1 MNSAIY
7 SMGMA
12 RNWPMVER
20 ATEFEAIRATLTGT
34 ERVGAVLTGDAGVGK
49 TTLARQAAAA
59 AGSTIRW
66 VAGTESARSIPLG
79 VFAHMVGVYT
89 AHDPV
94 TFMSAAREALLAD
107 GPTIIGVDDAHL
119 LDQLSA
125 TLLLQLAIDKAAH
138 IVVTVR
144 SGVHVPDAVTS
155 LWKDG
160 HLVRIDLNPFTQQQS
175 VDLVESMLG
184 GQLEGFTAN
193 LMWESSGGNALFL
206 RHLVEGALDAG
217 ALRQVNGVWQLRGRA
232 AVTSELA
239 ALLED
244 RVEQLPEPVLRVLEL
259 LTFCEPIDLEVM
271 ARLAGDEA
279 VEEAENRGVIKVVE
293 DSANFVV
300 RYNHP
305 LFGEVIRRRLGIA
318 TARRLR
324 GRLYSALEQHPIN
337 SAADRI
343 RLAELALD
351 SDKSADLELFEAA
364 AADAIGLAN
373 LPLGERFARAAVERR
388 GGVEAADLLARALLW
403 QGHRIEAER
412 TLASFD
418 PDQLNEVQLARWGST
433 RVSNLLWAMG
443 DADRADEVLELVR
456 SKVRHPKIALILT
469 GLASACAVNENR
481 LDDAFDAAEQVM
493 NACDSGTA
501 DTAPPWAVWWAA
513 FGGGLALA
521 LMGRGAA
528 ARQYAE
534 RGHEVEAHIDGL
546 NRFMS
551 THAEVLALTL
561 TGDLEAARRCATA
574 YFGYSAPGQYLAWGM
589 SKILQ
594 GTVDVACGRFP
605 DGIDN
610 LEQALAAL
618 SAEGAAAW
626 MFPARIRLA
635 EAYAALGRTA
645 EAAEA
650 IEGAAARGGRHSA
663 VYEAQ
668 LDIARAWLA
677 GAEGARTDA
686 IRTALEAADAA
697 ARAHQHAIEAVAL
710 HTAAR
715 FGEHSVAGR
724 LADLAARVDGELVQV
739 QARHAVALAA
749 HDGPGLD
756 TASAEF
762 ERIGALLSAADA
774 AAQAA
779 SAHERAGD
787 RRRLLESAAAANRLA
802 AACGGAGT
810 PALRQAAQPLPLTVR
825 EREIANLVAAGLT
838 NRQIADRL
846 TVSVRTVEG
855 HLYRACIK
863 LDVTDRES
871 LAALLR
877 GESAS

>member
-1 MNSAIY
+1 MI
-7 SMGMA
+7 
-12 RNWPMVER
+12 ER
-20 ATEFEAIRATLTGT
+20 GSELDSIRAALTGT
-34 ERVGAVLTGDAGVGK
+34 EFVGAVLTGDAGVGK
-49 TTLARQAAAA
+49 TTLARQATAAI
-59 AGSTIRW
+59 GGNIRW

-94 TFMSAAREALLAD
+94 TFMAAAREALLAD
-107 GPTIIGVDDAHL
+107 GHTIIGVDDAHL

-138 IVVTVR
+138 IVCTVR
-144 SGVHVPDAVTS
+144 SGVPVPDAVTS

-160 HLVRIDLNPFTQQQS
+160 HLLRIDLTPFSQRQS
-175 VDLVESMLG
+175 VQLVESMLG

-206 RHLVEGALDAG
+206 RHLVEGALEAG
-217 ALRQVNGVWQLRGRA
+217 TLRQVNGVWQLRGRA

-244 RVEQLPEPVLRVLEL
+244 RVEQLPDPVLRVLEL
-259 LTFCEPIDLEVM
+259 LTFCEPIDLDVLSE
-271 ARLAGDEA
+271 LAGEEA
-279 VEEAENRGVIKVVE
+279 VETAESRSVIRIVE
-293 DSANFVV
+293 NTHQLLV

-318 TARRLR
+318 SARRLR
-324 GRLYSALEQHPIN
+324 GRLYSSLRERPID
-337 SAADRI
+337 SASDRI

-351 SDKSADLELFEAA
+351 SDKSADLELFVAA
-364 AADAIGLAN
+364 AEDAIGLAN
-373 LPLGERFARAAVERR
+373 IPLGERFARAAVERR

-418 PDQLNEVQLARWGST
+418 PEQLNDVQLTRWGST

-443 DADRADEVLELVR
+443 DADRADEVLALVR
-456 SKVRHPKIALILT
+456 ERVTHPKLAATLR
-469 GLASACAVNENR
+469 GLSSACAVNDNR
-481 LDDAFDAAEQVM
+481 LEDAFVDADGVMTAE
-493 NACDSGTA
+493 D
-501 DTAPPWAVWWAA
+501 APPWAVWWAS

-521 LMGRGAA
+521 LMGRGDA
-528 ARQYAE
+528 ARAYAA

-551 THAEVLALTL
+551 THAEVLALTF
-561 TGDLEAARRCATA
+561 TGDLDAARRCATT
-574 YFGYSAPGQYLAWGM
+574 YFGYSAPGQYLAWGF

-594 GTVDVACGRFP
+594 GTVDVAQGRFP
-605 DGIDN
+605 DGIEN

-618 SAEGAAAW
+618 HAEGAAAW

-635 EAYAALGRTA
+635 EAYSALGRAA
-645 EAAEA
+645 EAAESIAEA
-650 IEGAAARGGRHSA
+650 IARGGRHSA
-663 VYEAQ
+663 VYEPQ
-668 LDIARAWLA
+668 LEIARAWQA
-677 GAEGARTDA
+677 AAEGTVTPAVRLA
-686 IRTALEAADAA
+686 IGAADAA
-697 ARAHQHAIEAVAL
+697 ARSHQHAIEARAL

-715 FGEHSVAGR
+715 FGDHSVAGR
-724 LADLAARVDGELVQV
+724 LADLAARIDGKLVQV
-739 QARHAVALAA
+739 QARHAVAVAS

-756 TASAEF
+756 NAAAEF
-762 ERIGALLSAADA
+762 EALGALLSAADA

-779 SAHERAGD
+779 SAHERSGD
-787 RRRLLESAAAANRLA
+787 RRRLLESAATANRLA
-802 AACGGAGT
+802 AACGGAST
-810 PALRQAAQPLPLTVR
+810 PALRQSAQPLPLTAR

-863 LDVTDRES
+863 LDVTDREA
-871 LAALLR
+871 LAELMR
-877 GESAS
+877 GEPPSGKQRG

>member
-1 MNSAIY
+1 
-7 SMGMA
+7 MA
-12 RNWPMVER
+12 RNWPMIER
-20 ATEFEAIRATLTGT
+20 VTEFEAIRAALTGT
-34 ERVGAVLTGDAGVGK
+34 EHVGAVLTGDAGVGK
-49 TTLARQAAAA
+49 TTLARQATAAV
-59 AGSTIRW
+59 GGNIRW

-107 GPTIIGVDDAHL
+107 GHTIIGVDDAHL

-138 IVVTVR
+138 IVATVR
-144 SGVHVPDAVTS
+144 SGVQVPDAVTS

-160 HLVRIDLNPFTQQQS
+160 HLLRIDLNPFTQRQS

-206 RHLVEGALDAG
+206 RHLVEGALEAG
-217 ALRQVNGVWQLRGRA
+217 SLRQVNGVWQLRGRA

-244 RVEQLPEPVLRVLEL
+244 RVEQLPQDVLHVLEL
-259 LTFCEPIDLEVM
+259 LTFCEPIDLDVLCE
-271 ARLAGDEA
+271 LAGEEA
-279 VEEAENRGVIKVVE
+279 VESAETRGVIRVVE
-293 DSANFVV
+293 NSHQLIV

-318 TARRLR
+318 SARRLR
-324 GRLYSALEQHPIN
+324 GRLYSSLKERPIN

-388 GGVEAADLLARALLW
+388 GGLEAADLLARALLW

-412 TLASFD
+412 TLATFD
-418 PDQLNEVQLARWGST
+418 PDQLTEVQLARWGST
-433 RVSNLLWAMG
+433 RVANLLWAMG
-443 DADRADEVLELVR
+443 DADHADEVLTLVR
-456 SKVRHPKIALILT
+456 SKVEHPKIVAILD
-469 GLASACAVNENR
+469 GLASATAVNENR
-481 LDDAFDAAEQVM
+481 IDAAITEAEKAMAVK
-493 NACDSGTA
+493 G
-501 DTAPPWAVWWAA
+501 APPWAIWWAS
-513 FGGGLALA
+513 FGGGLALT
-521 LMGRGAA
+521 LMGRGNAA
-528 ARQYAE
+528 LQYAA
-534 RGHEVEAHIDGL
+534 RGHEVESEIDGL

-551 THAEVLALTL
+551 THAEVLALAL
-561 TGDLEAARRCATA
+561 TGDLEEARRCAAA

-594 GTVDVACGRFP
+594 GTVDVAQGHFP
-605 DGIDN
+605 DAIEN

-618 SAEGAAAW
+618 AAEGAAAW

-635 EAYAALGRTA
+635 EAYSALGRPT

-650 IEGAAARGGRHSA
+650 IGEATARGGRHSA
-663 VYEAQ
+663 VYEPQ
-668 LDIARAWLA
+668 LEIARAWHA
-677 GAEGARTDA
+677 AAEGTVTPA
-686 IRTALEAADAA
+686 IRLAMSAADAA
-697 ARAHQHAIEAVAL
+697 ARSNQHAIEAMAL
-710 HTAAR
+710 HAAAR
-715 FGEHSVAGR
+715 FGDHSAAGR
-724 LADLAARVDGELVQV
+724 LADLAARVDGRLVQV

-756 TASAEF
+756 AAATEF

-787 RRRLLESAAAANRLA
+787 RRRLLESAASANRLA
-802 AACGGAGT
+802 AACGGAST
-810 PALRQAAQPLPLTVR
+810 PALRQAAQPLPLTAR
-825 EREIANLVAAGLT
+825 EREIANLVAAGLS

-863 LDVTDRES
+863 MDVTDRES
-871 LAALLR
+871 LGALMR
-877 GESAS
+877 GESSSS

>member
-1 MNSAIY
+1 
-7 SMGMA
+7 
-12 RNWPMVER
+12 MVER
-20 ATEFEAIRATLTGT
+20 ESELEAITSALTGNDV
-34 ERVGAVLTGDAGVGK
+34 VGTVLTGDAGVGK
-49 TTLARQAAAA
+49 TTLARQATAAV
-59 AGSTIRW
+59 GGNIRW

-94 TFMSAAREALLAD
+94 TFMAAAREALLAD
-107 GPTIIGVDDAHL
+107 GHTIIGVDDAHL

-138 IVVTVR
+138 IVATVR
-144 SGVHVPDAVTS
+144 SGVQVPDAVTS

-160 HLVRIDLNPFTQQQS
+160 HLLRMDLRPFTQRQS
-175 VDLVESMLG
+175 IELAESMLG

-206 RHLVEGALDAG
+206 RHLIEGALEAG
-217 ALRQVNGVWQLRGRA
+217 TLRQVNGVWQLRGRA

-244 RVEQLPEPVLRVLEL
+244 RVEQLPEAVLRVLEL
-259 LTFCEPIDLEVM
+259 LTFCEPIDLDVLSE
-271 ARLAGDEA
+271 LAGDEA
-279 VEEAENRGVIKVVE
+279 VESAESRGLIRIVE
-293 DSANFVV
+293 HSRQLLV

-318 TARRLR
+318 SARRLR
-324 GRLYSALEQHPIN
+324 GRLYSSLKDRPVH
-337 SAADRI
+337 SAAERI

-412 TLASFD
+412 TLAGFD

-433 RVSNLLWAMG
+433 RVSNLLWSMG
-443 DADRADEVLELVR
+443 DADRADAVLEQVR
-456 SKVRHPKIALILT
+456 SRAKHPKVVATLD
-469 GLASACAVNENR
+469 GLASATAVNENK
-481 LDDAFDAAEQVM
+481 LDEAFALAEPVMAAT
-493 NACDSGTA
+493 D
-501 DTAPPWAVWWAA
+501 APPWAVWWAA

-521 LMGRGAA
+521 LMGRGEAASRYA
-528 ARQYAE
+528 AR
-534 RGHEVEAHIDGL
+534 GHAVESHIDGL

-551 THAEVLALTL
+551 THAEVLALTF
-561 TGDLEAARRCATA
+561 TGELDAARRCASSS
-574 YFGYSAPGQYLAWGM
+574 YGYSSPGQYLAWGM
-589 SKILQ
+589 TKILQ
-594 GTVDVACGRFP
+594 GTVDVAQGHFP
-605 DGIDN
+605 QGIDN

-618 SAEGAAAW
+618 TTEGAAAW
-626 MFPARIRLA
+626 MFPARLRLA
-635 EAYAALGRTA
+635 EAYSALGRA
-645 EAAEA
+645 SDAAES
-650 IEGAAARGGRHSA
+650 IAAAAERGGRHSA
-663 VYEAQ
+663 VYEP
-668 LDIARAWLA
+668 LLELARAQQA
-677 GAEGARTDA
+677 AAEGTVTPA
-686 IRTALEAADAA
+686 IRLALSAADLA
-697 ARAHQHAIEAVAL
+697 ARSHQHAIEAIAL

-715 FGEHSVAGR
+715 FGDHTVAGR
-724 LADLAARVDGELVQV
+724 LADLAARIDGRLVQA
-739 QARHAVALAA
+739 QARHAVAVAA

-756 TASAEF
+756 TAAAEF
-762 ERIGALLSAADA
+762 EDIGALLSAADA

-779 SAHERAGD
+779 DAHERAGD

-802 AACGGAGT
+802 AACGGAST
-810 PALRQAAQPLPLTVR
+810 PALRQSAQPLPLTSR
-825 EREIANLVAAGLT
+825 EREIANLVAAGLS

-863 LDVTDRES
+863 LDVTDREA
-871 LAALLR
+871 LADLMRSGSSSGKLDN
-877 GESAS
+877 

>member
-1 MNSAIY
+1 
-7 SMGMA
+7 MA
-12 RNWPMVER
+12 RNWPMIER
-20 ATEFEAIRATLTGT
+20 ETEFEAIRAALTG
-34 ERVGAVLTGDAGVGK
+34 RAHVGAVLTGDAGVGK
-49 TTLARQAAAA
+49 TTLARQATAAV
-59 AGSTIRW
+59 GGNIRW

-107 GPTIIGVDDAHL
+107 GHTIIGVDDAHL

-138 IVVTVR
+138 IVATVR
-144 SGVHVPDAVTS
+144 SGVQVPDAVTS

-160 HLVRIDLNPFTQQQS
+160 HLLRIDLNPFSQRQS

-206 RHLVEGALDAG
+206 RHLVEGALEAG
-217 ALRQVNGVWQLRGRA
+217 SLRQVNGVWQLRGRA

-244 RVEQLPEPVLRVLEL
+244 RVEQLPDDVLHVLEL
-259 LTFCEPIDLEVM
+259 LTFCEPIDLDVLSE
-271 ARLAGDEA
+271 LAGEEA
-279 VEEAENRGVIKVVE
+279 VEAAETRGVIRVVQN
-293 DSANFVV
+293 SHQLIV

-318 TARRLR
+318 SARRLR
-324 GRLYSALEQHPIN
+324 GRLYSSLKERPIN

-388 GGVEAADLLARALLW
+388 GGVESADLLARALLW

-412 TLASFD
+412 MLASFD
-418 PDQLNEVQLARWGST
+418 PDELSEVQLVRWGST
-433 RVSNLLWAMG
+433 RVANLLWAMG
-443 DADRADEVLELVR
+443 DADLADEVLTLVR
-456 SKVRHPKIALILT
+456 GKAKHPKNVALLD

-481 LDDAFDAAEQVM
+481 I
-493 NACDSGTA
+493 
-501 DTAPPWAVWWAA
+501 DTAIAEAERAINVKGAPAWAVWWAS
-513 FGGGLALA
+513 FGGSLALA
-521 LMGRGAA
+521 LMGKGDAA
-528 ARQYAE
+528 QQYAV
-534 RGHEVEAHIDGL
+534 RGHEVETEIDGL

-551 THAEVLALTL
+551 THAEVLGLVL
-561 TGDLEAARRCATA
+561 TGQLDAARRCAA
-574 YFGYSAPGQYLAWGM
+574 DYFGYSAPGQYLAWGM

-594 GTVDVACGRFP
+594 GTVDVAQGHFP
-605 DGIDN
+605 DGIEN

-618 SAEGAAAW
+618 AAEGAAAW

-635 EAYAALGRTA
+635 EAYSALGRA
-645 EAAEA
+645 SEAAEA
-650 IEGAAARGGRHSA
+650 IAEATARGGRHSA
-663 VYEAQ
+663 VYEPQ
-668 LDIARAWLA
+668 LEVARAWHA
-677 GAEGARTDA
+677 AAEGTVTPA
-686 IRTALEAADAA
+686 IRLAMGAADAA
-697 ARAHQHAIEAVAL
+697 ARSNQHGIEAMAL
-710 HTAAR
+710 HAAAR
-715 FGEHSVAGR
+715 FGEHSAAGR
-724 LADLAARVDGELVQV
+724 LADLAAMVDGKLVQV

-756 TASAEF
+756 AAAAEF
-762 ERIGALLSAADA
+762 EQLGALLSAADA
-774 AAQAA
+774 SAQAA

-802 AACGGAGT
+802 AACGGAST
-810 PALRQAAQPLPLTVR
+810 PALRQAAQPLPLTAR
-825 EREIANLVAAGLT
+825 EREIANLVAAGLS

-863 LDVTDRES
+863 MDVTDRES
-871 LAALLR
+871 LGALMR
-877 GESAS
+877 GESTA

>member
-1 MNSAIY
+1 
-7 SMGMA
+7 MA
-12 RNWPMVER
+12 RNWPMIER
-20 ATEFEAIRATLTGT
+20 ANEFEAIRATLTGSDH
-34 ERVGAVLTGDAGVGK
+34 VGAVLIGEPGVGK
-49 TTLARQAAAA
+49 TTLARRAAE
-59 AGSTIRW
+59 AGGGNIRW

-94 TFMSAAREALLAD
+94 TFMAAAREALLAD
-107 GPTIIGVDDAHL
+107 GLTTIGVDDAHL

-125 TLLLQLAIDKAAH
+125 TLLLQLAIDKAAR
-138 IVVTVR
+138 IVATVR
-144 SGVHVPDAVTS
+144 DGVPVPDAVTT

-160 HLVRIDLNPFTQQQS
+160 HLLRIHLPPFTQQQS

-206 RHLVEGALDAG
+206 RHLVEGALEAG
-217 ALRQVNGVWQLRGRA
+217 SLRQVNGVWQLRGRA

-244 RVEQLPEPVLRVLEL
+244 RVEQLPESVLRVLEL
-259 LTFCEPIDLEVM
+259 LTFCEPADLEVM
-271 ARLAGDEA
+271 AELAGEEA
-279 VEEAENRGVIKVVE
+279 VEAAENGGVIRVVE
-293 DSANFVV
+293 DGRDLVV

-318 TARRLR
+318 TSRRLR
-324 GRLYSALEQHPIN
+324 GKLYSALKQRRIN

-351 SDKSADLELFEAA
+351 SDKSADLELFESAA
-364 AADAIGLAN
+364 EDAIGLAN

-388 GGVEAADLLARALLW
+388 GGVESADLLARALLW

-418 PDQLNEVQLARWGST
+418 ADDLDEVQLARWGST

-443 DADRADEVLELVR
+443 DADKADEVLTLVR
-456 SKVRHPKIALILT
+456 SRITHPKIALITT
-469 GLASACAVNENR
+469 GLAAACAVSENR
-481 LDDAFDAAEQVM
+481 LGDALRESEQVLR
-493 NACDSGTA
+493 AA
-501 DTAPPWAVWWAA
+501 DAPPWAVWWAA
-513 FGGGLALA
+513 FGGGLAAA
-521 LMGRGAA
+521 LLGRAA
-528 ARQYAE
+528 EARDYAE
-534 RGHEVEAHIDGL
+534 RGRAVEPHIDGL

-551 THAEVLALTL
+551 THAEVLALVL
-561 TGDLEAARRCATA
+561 TGDLTAAGHRATE

-594 GTVDVACGRFP
+594 GTVDVAHGRFAA
-605 DGIDN
+605 GIDN

-618 SAEGAAAW
+618 TAEGAAAW

-635 EAYAALGRTA
+635 EAYAALGRPA
-645 EAAEA
+645 EAAESIA
-650 IEGAAARGGRHSA
+650 EADARGGRHSA
-663 VYEAQ
+663 VYEPQ
-668 LDIARAWLA
+668 LEIARACLA
-677 GAEGARTDA
+677 AAEGMVS
-686 IRTALEAADAA
+686 TAVERALRAADAA
-697 ARAHQHAIEAVAL
+697 ARADQHAVEALAL

-715 FGEHSVAGR
+715 FGAGSVAPR
-724 LADLAARVDGELVQV
+724 LADLANRVDGPLVRA
-739 QARHAVALAA
+739 QARHAVALSRRDGAELDAA
-749 HDGPGLD
+749 AAD
-756 TASAEF
+756 F
-762 ERIGALLSAADA
+762 ESLGARLSAADA

-779 SAHERAGD
+779 TAHDRAGD
-787 RRRLLESAAAANRLA
+787 RRRLLESAAHANRLA
-802 AACGGAGT
+802 AACDGAST
-810 PALRQAAQPLPLTVR
+810 PALRDAAQPLPLTAR
-825 EREIANLVAAGLT
+825 EREIANLVAAGLS

-855 HLYRACIK
+855 HLYRACTK

-877 GESAS
+877 GESAL

>member
-1 MNSAIY
+1 MI
-7 SMGMA
+7 
-12 RNWPMVER
+12 ER
-20 ATEFEAIRATLTGT
+20 ASEFEAIRAALTGP
-34 ERVGAVLTGDAGVGK
+34 EYVGAVLTGDAGVGK
-49 TTLARQAAAA
+49 TTLARQATAAV
-59 AGSTIRW
+59 GGNVRW

-107 GPTIIGVDDAHL
+107 GHTIIGVDDAHL

-138 IVVTVR
+138 IVATVR
-144 SGVHVPDAVTS
+144 GGVQVPDAVTS

-160 HLVRIDLNPFTQQQS
+160 HLLRIDLNPFTQRQS
-175 VDLVESMLG
+175 IDLVESMLG

-206 RHLVEGALDAG
+206 RHLVEGALEAG
-217 ALRQVNGVWQLRGRA
+217 SLRQVNGVWQLRGRA

-259 LTFCEPIDLEVM
+259 LTFCEPIDLDVLSE
-271 ARLAGDEA
+271 LAGAEA
-279 VEEAENRGVIKVVE
+279 VESAETRGVIRVVE
-293 DSANFVV
+293 NSHQLIV

-318 TARRLR
+318 SARRLR
-324 GRLYSALEQHPIN
+324 GRLYSSLRERPIN
-337 SAADRI
+337 SAPDRI

-388 GGVEAADLLARALLW
+388 GGVDSADLLARALLW

-418 PDQLNEVQLARWGST
+418 PDELTEAQLVRWGTT

-443 DADRADEVLELVR
+443 DADRADEVLALIR
-456 SKVRHPKIALILT
+456 TKVSHPKTVATLA
-469 GLASACAVNENR
+469 GLASAVAVNENR
-481 LDDAFDAAEQVM
+481 IEDAFAESESVM
-493 NACDSGTA
+493 VMSD
-501 DTAPPWAVWWAA
+501 APPWAVWWAA

-521 LMGRGAA
+521 LMGKGEV
-528 ARQYAE
+528 ARQYAA
-534 RGHEVEAHIDGL
+534 RGHEVESEIDGL
-546 NRFMS
+546 NRYMS

-561 TGDLEAARRCATA
+561 TGDLEAARHCAGA
-574 YFGYSAPGQYLAWGM
+574 YFGYSSPGQYLAWGM

-594 GTVDVACGRFP
+594 GTVDVAQGRFP
-605 DGIDN
+605 DGVEH

-618 SAEGAAAW
+618 TAEGVAAW

-635 EAYAALGRTA
+635 EAYSALGRA
-645 EAAEA
+645 GEAAEVIVEA
-650 IEGAAARGGRHSA
+650 TARGGRHSA
-663 VYEAQ
+663 VYEPQ

-677 GAEGARTDA
+677 AAEGTVTPA
-686 IRTALEAADAA
+686 IRLAMAAADAA
-697 ARAHQHAIEAVAL
+697 ARSHQHAIEAMAL

-715 FGEHSVAGR
+715 FGDHSVAGR
-724 LADLAARVDGELVQV
+724 LADLAARVDGKLVQA
-739 QARHAVALAA
+739 QAKHAVALAA

-756 TASAEF
+756 AAAAEF
-762 ERIGALLSAADA
+762 ERMGALLSAADA

-802 AACGGAGT
+802 AACGGAST
-810 PALRQAAQPLPLTVR
+810 PALRQAAQPLPLTSR
-825 EREIANLVAAGLT
+825 EREIANLVAAGLS

-863 LDVTDRES
+863 MDVTDRES
-871 LAALLR
+871 LGSLMR
-877 GESAS
+877 GESTAE

>member
-1 MNSAIY
+1 
-7 SMGMA
+7 MA

-20 ATEFEAIRATLTGT
+20 GGELESIRAALTGD
-34 ERVGAVLTGDAGVGK
+34 EFVGAVLTGDAGVGK

-59 AGSTIRW
+59 VGGNIRW

-94 TFMSAAREALLAD
+94 TFMAAAREALLAD
-107 GPTIIGVDDAHL
+107 GHTIIGVDDAHL

-138 IVVTVR
+138 IVATVR
-144 SGVHVPDAVTS
+144 SGVPVPDAVTS

-160 HLVRIDLNPFTQQQS
+160 HLLRVDLRPFTQRQS
-175 VDLVESMLG
+175 VALVESMLG

-206 RHLVEGALDAG
+206 RHLVEGALEAG
-217 ALRQVNGVWQLRGRA
+217 TLRQVNGVWQLRGRA

-244 RVEQLPEPVLRVLEL
+244 RVEQLPDDVLKVLEL
-259 LTFCEPIDLEVM
+259 LTFCEPIDLDVLAE
-271 ARLAGDEA
+271 LAGEEA
-279 VEEAENRGVIKVVE
+279 VEAAESRGVIRIVE
-293 DSANFVV
+293 NTHQLLV

-318 TARRLR
+318 SARRLR
-324 GRLYSALEQHPIN
+324 GRLYSSLKERPVN
-337 SAADRI
+337 SASDRI

-373 LPLGERFARAAVERR
+373 IPLGERFARAAVERR

-443 DADRADEVLELVR
+443 DADRADEVLGLVR
-456 SKVRHPKIALILT
+456 GRVRHPKIVATLD
-469 GLASACAVNENR
+469 GLASACAVNENK
-481 LDDAFDAAEQVM
+481 LDEAFALAEPVM
-493 NACDSGTA
+493 TNAD
-501 DTAPPWAVWWAA
+501 APPWAVWWAA

-521 LMGRGAA
+521 LMGRGEA
-528 ARQYAE
+528 AREYAT
-534 RGHEVEAHIDGL
+534 RGHEVEQHIDGL

-551 THAEVLALTL
+551 THAEVLALTF
-561 TGDLEAARRCATA
+561 TGDLDAARRCAGG
-574 YFGYSAPGQYLAWGM
+574 YFGYSSPGQYLAWGM

-594 GTVDVACGRFP
+594 GTVDVAQGHFP
-605 DGIDN
+605 DAVDN

-618 SAEGAAAW
+618 AMEGAAAW
-626 MFPARIRLA
+626 MFPARLRLA
-635 EAYAALGRTA
+635 EAYSALGRA
-645 EAAEA
+645 ADAAESIEAAV
-650 IEGAAARGGRHSA
+650 ARGGRHSA
-663 VYEAQ
+663 VYEPQ
-668 LDIARAWLA
+668 LALARSWQAA
-677 GAEGARTDA
+677 AEGTVSPAVRH
-686 IRTALEAADAA
+686 ALTAADAA
-697 ARAHQHAIEAVAL
+697 ARSHQHAIEAMAL

-715 FGEHSVAGR
+715 FGDQSVAGR
-724 LADLAARVDGELVQV
+724 LADLAARVDGRLVQA
-739 QARHAVALAA
+739 QARHAVAVAA
-749 HDGPGLD
+749 HDGDGLD
-756 TASAEF
+756 AAAAEF
-762 ERIGALLSAADA
+762 ESMGVLLSAADA

-787 RRRLLESAAAANRLA
+787 RRRLLESAATANRLA

-810 PALRQAAQPLPLTVR
+810 PALRQSAQPLPLTAR
-825 EREIANLVAAGLT
+825 EREIANLVAAGLS

-863 LDVTDRES
+863 LDVTDREA
-871 LAALLR
+871 LAELML
-877 GESAS
+877 GSSPGKFES

>member
-1 MNSAIY
+1 
-7 SMGMA
+7 MA

-20 ATEFEAIRATLTGT
+20 ENELESIRAALTGN
-34 ERVGAVLTGDAGVGK
+34 ECVGAVLTGDAGVGK
-49 TTLARQAAAA
+49 TTLARQATAAVG
-59 AGSTIRW
+59 GSIRW

-94 TFMSAAREALLAD
+94 TFMAAAREALLAD
-107 GPTIIGVDDAHL
+107 GHTIIGVDDAHL

-138 IVVTVR
+138 IVATVR
-144 SGVHVPDAVTS
+144 SGVQVPDAVTS

-160 HLVRIDLNPFTQQQS
+160 HLLRIDLSPFTQRQS
-175 VDLVESMLG
+175 VELVESMLG

-206 RHLVEGALDAG
+206 RHLVEGALEAG
-217 ALRQVNGVWQLRGRA
+217 TLRQVNGVWQLRGRA

-259 LTFCEPIDLEVM
+259 LTFCEPIDLDVLSE
-271 ARLAGDEA
+271 LAGEEA
-279 VEEAENRGVIKVVE
+279 VEAAETRGVIRIVE
-293 DSANFVV
+293 NSHQLLV

-318 TARRLR
+318 SARRLR
-324 GRLYSALEQHPIN
+324 GRLYSSLKERRIN
-337 SAADRI
+337 SASDRI

-364 AADAIGLAN
+364 ASDAIGLAN

-388 GGVEAADLLARALLW
+388 GGVEAADLLSRALLW

-412 TLASFD
+412 TLAVFD
-418 PDQLNEVQLARWGST
+418 PDQMNEVQLARWGST
-433 RVSNLLWAMG
+433 RVSNLFWSMG
-443 DADRADEVLELVR
+443 DSDRADEVLESVR
-456 SKVRHPKIALILT
+456 TRVQHPKIVTTLD
-469 GLASACAVNENR
+469 GLASATAVHENR
-481 LDDAFDAAEQVM
+481 LEDAFALAEPVM
-493 NACDSGTA
+493 ETKD
-501 DTAPPWAVWWAA
+501 APPWAVWWAA

-521 LMGRGAA
+521 LMGRGEA

-534 RGHEVEAHIDGL
+534 RGHRVESHIDGL

-551 THAEVLALTL
+551 THAEVLALTF
-561 TGDLEAARRCATA
+561 TGDLEAARHCASGPYA
-574 YFGYSAPGQYLAWGM
+574 YSSPGQYLAWGM
-589 SKILQ
+589 NKILH
-594 GTVDVACGRFP
+594 GTVDVSQGRFP
-605 DGIDN
+605 QGIDN

-618 SAEGAAAW
+618 TAEGAAAW
-626 MFPARIRLA
+626 MIPARLRLA
-635 EAYAALGRTA
+635 EAYSAVGRSA
-645 EAAEA
+645 DAAES
-650 IEGAAARGGRHSA
+650 IAAAVERGGRHSA
-663 VYEAQ
+663 VYEPQ
-668 LDIARAWLA
+668 LEIAKAWQA
-677 GAEGARTDA
+677 ASEGTVSPA
-686 IRTALEAADAA
+686 IRLALGAADAA
-697 ARAHQHAIEAVAL
+697 ARSHQHAIEAMAL
-710 HTAAR
+710 HSAAR
-715 FGEHSVAGR
+715 FGDQNVAGR
-724 LADLAARVDGELVQV
+724 LADLAARVDGRLVQV
-739 QARHAVALAA
+739 QARHAVAVAA

-756 TASAEF
+756 AAAAEF
-762 ERIGALLSAADA
+762 EEIGVLLSAADA

-787 RRRLLESAAAANRLA
+787 RRRLLESAATANRLA
-802 AACGGAGT
+802 AACGGAST
-810 PALRQAAQPLPLTVR
+810 PALRQSAQPLPLTSR
-825 EREIANLVAAGLT
+825 EREIASLVAAGLS

-863 LDVTDRES
+863 LDVTDREA
-871 LAALLR
+871 LAELMR
-877 GESAS
+877 GGSTSGKSEN

>member
-1 MNSAIY
+1 
-7 SMGMA
+7 MA
-12 RNWPMVER
+12 RNWPMIER
-20 ATEFEAIRATLTGT
+20 ETEFETIRAALTGPDY
-34 ERVGAVLTGDAGVGK
+34 VGAVLTGDAGVGK

-59 AGSTIRW
+59 VGGRIRW
-66 VAGTESARSIPLG
+66 VAGTESARGIPLG

-107 GPTIIGVDDAHL
+107 GATIIGVDDAHL

-138 IVVTVR
+138 VVATVR
-144 SGVHVPDAVTS
+144 SGVPVPDAITS

-160 HLVRIDLNPFTQQQS
+160 HLLRVDLKPFTQRQS
-175 VDLVESMLG
+175 VELVESMLG

-206 RHLVEGALDAG
+206 RHLVEGALEAG
-217 ALRQVNGVWQLRGRA
+217 TLRQVNGVWQLRGRA

-259 LTFCEPIDLEVM
+259 LTFCEPMDLDVLAE
-271 ARLAGDEA
+271 LAGEDA
-279 VEEAENRGVIKVVE
+279 VEAAETRGVIRVVE
-293 DSANFVV
+293 HGHELTV

-318 TARRLR
+318 SARRLR
-324 GRLYSALEQHPIN
+324 GRLFSALQQRPIK
-337 SAADRI
+337 SAAERI

-364 AADAIGLAN
+364 AADAIALAD
-373 LPLGERFARAAVERR
+373 LPLGERLARAAVERR

-412 TLASFD
+412 TLAGFD
-418 PDQLNEVQLARWGST
+418 PEQLTEVQLANWGGT

-443 DADRADEVLELVR
+443 DADRADEVLALVR
-456 SKVRHPKIALILT
+456 AKVRHPKIVATLA

-481 LDDAFDAAEQVM
+481 LDDAIAEAETVM
-493 NACDSGTA
+493 GDPG
-501 DTAPPWAVWWAA
+501 APPWAVWWAA

-521 LMGRGAA
+521 LMGRGAEAKRYA
-528 ARQYAE
+528 A
-534 RGHEVEAHIDGL
+534 RGHEVDKAIDGL

-551 THAEVLALTL
+551 THAEVLALIY
-561 TGDLEAARRCATA
+561 TGELAAARQCAA
-574 YFGYSAPGQYLAWGM
+574 PRFSYSEPGQYLAWGM

-594 GTVDVACGRFP
+594 GTVDVAQGRFP
-605 DGIDN
+605 DGIEH

-618 SAEGAAAW
+618 TAEGAAAW
-626 MFPARIRLA
+626 TFPARIRLA
-635 EAYAALGRTA
+635 EAYAALGRAA
-645 EAAEA
+645 EAAESIA
-650 IEGAAARGGRHSA
+650 EASRRGGRHSA
-663 VYEAQ
+663 VYEPQ
-668 LDIARAWLA
+668 LAIARACVA
-677 GAEGARTDA
+677 AAEGTVS
-686 IRTALEAADAA
+686 TAVRLAMAAADAA
-697 ARAHQHAIEAVAL
+697 ARAHQYAIEATAL
-710 HTAAR
+710 HVAAR
-715 FGEHSVAGR
+715 FGDPAVADR
-724 LADLAARVDGELVQV
+724 LTELAGRVDGRLVSL
-739 QARHAVALAA
+739 QAAHARALAA

-756 TASAEF
+756 SAAAGF
-762 ERIGALLSAADA
+762 EQIGALLSAADA

-787 RRRLLESAAAANRLA
+787 RRNVLESAATANRLA
-802 AACGGAGT
+802 AACGGAST
-810 PALRQAAQPLPLTVR
+810 PALREAAQPLPLTVR
-825 EREIANLVAAGLT
+825 EREIANLVAAGMS

-855 HLYRACIK
+855 HLYRACMK
-863 LDVTDRES
+863 MDVTDRES
-871 LAALLR
+871 LGALIR
-877 GESAS
+877 GENAGR

>member
-1 MNSAIY
+1 MI
-7 SMGMA
+7 
-12 RNWPMVER
+12 ER
-20 ATEFEAIRATLTGT
+20 GSELELLRAALTGT
-34 ERVGAVLTGDAGVGK
+34 EFVGAVLTGDAGVGK
-49 TTLARQAAAA
+49 TTLARQAATTI
-59 AGSTIRW
+59 GGNIRW

-94 TFMSAAREALLAD
+94 TFMAAAREALLAD
-107 GPTIIGVDDAHL
+107 GHTIIGVDDAHL

-138 IVVTVR
+138 IVCTVR
-144 SGVHVPDAVTS
+144 SGVTVPDAVTS

-160 HLVRIDLNPFTQQQS
+160 HLLRIDLSPFTERQS
-175 VDLVESMLG
+175 VELVESMLG

-206 RHLVEGALDAG
+206 RHLVEGALEAG
-217 ALRQVNGVWQLRGRA
+217 TLRQVNGVWQLRGRA

-244 RVEQLPEPVLRVLEL
+244 RVEQLPDEVLRVLEL
-259 LTFCEPIDLEVM
+259 LTFCEPIDLDVM
-271 ARLAGDEA
+271 AELTGEEA
-279 VEEAENRGVIKVVE
+279 VENAESRGVIRIVE
-293 DSANFVV
+293 NGHQLLV

-318 TARRLR
+318 SARRLR
-324 GRLYSALEQHPIN
+324 GRLYSSLKERPVK
-337 SAADRI
+337 SASDRI

-351 SDKSADLELFEAA
+351 SDRSADLELFEAA
-364 AADAIGLAN
+364 AEDAIGLAN
-373 LPLGERFARAAVERR
+373 IPLGERFARAAVERR

-418 PDQLNEVQLARWGST
+418 ADQLDEVQLARWGST
-433 RVSNLLWAMG
+433 RVANLLWAMG
-443 DADRADEVLELVR
+443 DADRADEVLALVR
-456 SKVRHPKIALILT
+456 GKVRHPKIQLT
-469 GLASACAVNENR
+469 LQGLASACAVNENR
-481 LDDAFDAAEQVM
+481 LQDAFVDAENVM
-493 NACDSGTA
+493 STPGS
-501 DTAPPWAVWWAA
+501 PSWAIWWSA
-513 FGGGLALA
+513 FGGGLSLA
-521 LMGRGAA
+521 LMGRGEA
-528 ARQYAE
+528 ARAYAA
-534 RGHEVEAHIDGL
+534 RGHEVESDIDGL

-561 TGDLEAARRCATA
+561 TGDLPGARRCATA
-574 YFGYSAPGQYLAWGM
+574 YFGYSAPGQYLAWGL

-594 GTVDVACGRFP
+594 GTVDVAQGRFL
-605 DGIDN
+605 DGVEN

-618 SAEGAAAW
+618 TAEGAAAW

-635 EAYAALGRTA
+635 EAYSALGRAA
-645 EAAEA
+645 EAADSIAEA
-650 IEGAAARGGRHSA
+650 IARGGRHSA
-663 VYEAQ
+663 VYEPQ
-668 LDIARAWLA
+668 LEIARAWQA
-677 GAEGARTDA
+677 AAEGTVTPAVRLA
-686 IRTALEAADAA
+686 IGAADSA
-697 ARAHQHAIEAVAL
+697 ARSNQHAIEAMAL

-715 FGEHSVAGR
+715 FGDHNVAGR
-724 LADLAARVDGELVQV
+724 LADLAARIDGRLVQV
-739 QARHAVALAA
+739 QARHAVAVAS

-756 TASAEF
+756 TAAAEF
-762 ERIGALLSAADA
+762 EEIGALLSAADA

-779 SAHERAGD
+779 SAHERSGD

-810 PALRQAAQPLPLTVR
+810 PALRQSAQPLPLTAR
-825 EREIANLVAAGLT
+825 EREIANLVAAGLS

-863 LDVTDRES
+863 MDVTDREA
-871 LAALLR
+871 LADLMR
-877 GESAS
+877 GEPPSGKQRN

>member
-1 MNSAIY
+1 
-7 SMGMA
+7 MA

-20 ATEFEAIRATLTGT
+20 VTEFEAIRAALTGR
-34 ERVGAVLTGDAGVGK
+34 EHVGAVLTGDAGVGK
-49 TTLARQAAAA
+49 TTLARQATAAV
-59 AGSTIRW
+59 GGNIRW

-107 GPTIIGVDDAHL
+107 GHTIIGVDDAHL

-138 IVVTVR
+138 IVATVR
-144 SGVHVPDAVTS
+144 SGVPVPDAVTS

-160 HLVRIDLNPFTQQQS
+160 HLLRIDLNPFTQRQS

-206 RHLVEGALDAG
+206 RHLVEGALEAG
-217 ALRQVNGVWQLRGRA
+217 SLRQVNGVWQLRGRA

-244 RVEQLPEPVLRVLEL
+244 RVEQLPDDVLHVLEL
-259 LTFCEPIDLEVM
+259 LTFCEPIDLDVLAE
-271 ARLAGDEA
+271 LAGEEA
-279 VEEAENRGVIKVVE
+279 VESAETRGVIRVVE
-293 DSANFVV
+293 NGHQLSV

-318 TARRLR
+318 SARRLR
-324 GRLYSALEQHPIN
+324 GRLYSSLKERPIN

-364 AADAIGLAN
+364 AEDAIGLAN

-388 GGVEAADLLARALLW
+388 GGVESADLLARALLW

-433 RVSNLLWAMG
+433 RVANLLWAMG
-443 DADRADEVLELVR
+443 DADQADQVLKLVR
-456 SKVRHPKIALILT
+456 SKVEHPKIAAILD
-469 GLASACAVNENR
+469 GLASACAVNENQI
-481 LDDAFDAAEQVM
+481 DIAITEAEKVM
-493 NACDSGTA
+493 ALNG
-501 DTAPPWAVWWAA
+501 APAWAIWWAS
-513 FGGGLALA
+513 FGGGLALT
-521 LMGRGAA
+521 LMGKGTAA
-528 ARQYAE
+528 LEYAA
-534 RGHEVEAHIDGL
+534 RGHEVESEIDGL

-551 THAEVLALTL
+551 THAEVLALFL
-561 TGDLEAARRCATA
+561 TGELEAARRCATD

-594 GTVDVACGRFP
+594 GTVDVAQGHFL
-605 DGIDN
+605 DAIEN

-618 SAEGAAAW
+618 AAEGAAAW

-635 EAYAALGRTA
+635 EAYSALGRST

-650 IEGAAARGGRHSA
+650 IAEATARGGRHSA
-663 VYEAQ
+663 VYEPQ
-668 LDIARAWLA
+668 LEIARAWQA
-677 GAEGARTDA
+677 AAEGTVTPA
-686 IRTALEAADAA
+686 IRLAMSAADAA
-697 ARAHQHAIEAVAL
+697 ARSNQHAIEAMAL
-710 HTAAR
+710 HAAAR
-715 FGEHSVAGR
+715 FGDQSAAGR
-724 LADLAARVDGELVQV
+724 LADLAARVDGKLVQA
-739 QARHAVALAA
+739 QAKHAVALAA

-756 TASAEF
+756 AAAVEF

-787 RRRLLESAAAANRLA
+787 RRRLLESAASANRLA
-802 AACGGAGT
+802 AACGGAST
-810 PALRQAAQPLPLTVR
+810 PALRQAAQPLPLTAR
-825 EREIANLVAAGLT
+825 EREIANLVAAGLS

-863 LDVTDRES
+863 MDVTDRES
-871 LAALLR
+871 LGALMR
-877 GESAS
+877 GESSS

>member
-1 MNSAIY
+1 MI
-7 SMGMA
+7 
-12 RNWPMVER
+12 ER
-20 ATEFEAIRATLTGT
+20 GSELDSIRAALTGT
-34 ERVGAVLTGDAGVGK
+34 EFVGAVLTGDAGVGK
-49 TTLARQAAAA
+49 TTLARQATAAI
-59 AGSTIRW
+59 GGNIRW

-94 TFMSAAREALLAD
+94 TFMAAAREALLAD
-107 GPTIIGVDDAHL
+107 GHTIIGVDDAHL

-138 IVVTVR
+138 IVCTVR
-144 SGVHVPDAVTS
+144 SGVPVPDAVTS

-160 HLVRIDLNPFTQQQS
+160 HLLRIDLTPFSQRQS
-175 VDLVESMLG
+175 VQLVESMLG

-206 RHLVEGALDAG
+206 RHLVEGALEAG
-217 ALRQVNGVWQLRGRA
+217 TLRQVNGVWQLRGRA

-244 RVEQLPEPVLRVLEL
+244 RVEQLPDPVLRVLEL
-259 LTFCEPIDLEVM
+259 LTFCEPIDLDVLSE
-271 ARLAGDEA
+271 LAGEEA
-279 VEEAENRGVIKVVE
+279 VETAESRSVIRIVE
-293 DSANFVV
+293 NTHQLLV

-318 TARRLR
+318 SARRLR
-324 GRLYSALEQHPIN
+324 GRLYSSLRERPID
-337 SAADRI
+337 SASDRI

-351 SDKSADLELFEAA
+351 SDKSADLELFVAA
-364 AADAIGLAN
+364 AEDAIGLAN
-373 LPLGERFARAAVERR
+373 IPLGERFARAAVERR

-418 PDQLNEVQLARWGST
+418 PEQLNDVQLTRWGST

-443 DADRADEVLELVR
+443 DADRADEVLALVR
-456 SKVRHPKIALILT
+456 ERVTHPKLAATLR
-469 GLASACAVNENR
+469 GLSSACAVNDNR
-481 LDDAFDAAEQVM
+481 LEDAFVDADGVM
-493 NACDSGTA
+493 TTA
-501 DTAPPWAVWWAA
+501 DAPPWAVWWAS

-521 LMGRGAA
+521 LMGRGDA
-528 ARQYAE
+528 ARAYAA

-551 THAEVLALTL
+551 THAEVLALTF
-561 TGDLEAARRCATA
+561 TGDLDAARRCATT
-574 YFGYSAPGQYLAWGM
+574 YFGYSAPGQYLAWGF

-594 GTVDVACGRFP
+594 GTVDVAQGRFP
-605 DGIDN
+605 DGIEN

-618 SAEGAAAW
+618 HAEGAAAW

-635 EAYAALGRTA
+635 EAYSALGRAA
-645 EAAEA
+645 EAAESIAEA
-650 IEGAAARGGRHSA
+650 IARGGRHSA
-663 VYEAQ
+663 VYEPQ
-668 LDIARAWLA
+668 LEIARAWQA
-677 GAEGARTDA
+677 AAEGTVTPAVRLA
-686 IRTALEAADAA
+686 IGAADAA
-697 ARAHQHAIEAVAL
+697 ARSHQHAIEARAL

-715 FGEHSVAGR
+715 FGDHSVAGR
-724 LADLAARVDGELVQV
+724 LADLAARIDGKLVQV
-739 QARHAVALAA
+739 QARHAVAVAS

-756 TASAEF
+756 NAAAEF
-762 ERIGALLSAADA
+762 EALGALLSAADA

-779 SAHERAGD
+779 SAHERSGD
-787 RRRLLESAAAANRLA
+787 RRRLLESAATANRLA
-802 AACGGAGT
+802 AACGGAST
-810 PALRQAAQPLPLTVR
+810 PALRQSAQPLPLTAR

-863 LDVTDRES
+863 LDVTDREA
-871 LAALLR
+871 LAELMR
-877 GESAS
+877 GEPPSGKQRG

>member
-1 MNSAIY
+1 
-7 SMGMA
+7 MA
-12 RNWPMVER
+12 RNWPMIER
-20 ATEFEAIRATLTGT
+20 VTEFEAIRAALTGT
-34 ERVGAVLTGDAGVGK
+34 EHVGAVLTGDAGVGK
-49 TTLARQAAAA
+49 TTLARQATAAV
-59 AGSTIRW
+59 GGNIRW

-107 GPTIIGVDDAHL
+107 GHTIIGVDDAHL

-138 IVVTVR
+138 IVATVR
-144 SGVHVPDAVTS
+144 SGVQVPDAVTS

-160 HLVRIDLNPFTQQQS
+160 HLLRIDLNPFTQRQS

-206 RHLVEGALDAG
+206 RHLVEGALEAG
-217 ALRQVNGVWQLRGRA
+217 SLRQVNGVWQLRGRA

-244 RVEQLPEPVLRVLEL
+244 RVEQLPEDVLHVLEL
-259 LTFCEPIDLEVM
+259 LTFCEPIDLDVLSE
-271 ARLAGDEA
+271 LAGEEA
-279 VEEAENRGVIKVVE
+279 VESAETRGVIRVVE
-293 DSANFVV
+293 NSHQLTV

-318 TARRLR
+318 SARRLR
-324 GRLYSALEQHPIN
+324 GRLYSSLKERPIN

-412 TLASFD
+412 MLATFD
-418 PDQLNEVQLARWGST
+418 PDQLTEVQLASWGST
-433 RVSNLLWAMG
+433 RVANLLWAMG
-443 DADRADEVLELVR
+443 DADRADEVLRLVR
-456 SKVRHPKIALILT
+456 SKVTHPKIAAMID

-481 LDDAFDAAEQVM
+481 IDASITEAEKAMSVKG
-493 NACDSGTA
+493 AS
-501 DTAPPWAVWWAA
+501 PWAIWWAS
-513 FGGGLALA
+513 FGGGLALT
-521 LMGRGAA
+521 LMGRGEAA
-528 ARQYAE
+528 LQYAA
-534 RGHEVEAHIDGL
+534 RGHEVERDIDGL

-551 THAEVLALTL
+551 THAEVLALIL
-561 TGDLEAARRCATA
+561 TGNLERARLCAAA

-594 GTVDVACGRFP
+594 GTVDVAQGHFP
-605 DGIDN
+605 DGIEN

-618 SAEGAAAW
+618 ATEGAAAW

-635 EAYAALGRTA
+635 EAYSALGRS
-645 EAAEA
+645 AEA
-650 IEGAAARGGRHSA
+650 IEVIGEATARGGRHSA
-663 VYEAQ
+663 VYEPQ
-668 LDIARAWLA
+668 LEIARAWHA
-677 GAEGARTDA
+677 AAEGTVTPA
-686 IRTALEAADAA
+686 IRLAMSAADAA
-697 ARAHQHAIEAVAL
+697 ARSNQHAIEAMAL
-710 HTAAR
+710 HAAAR
-715 FGEHSVAGR
+715 FGDHSAAGR
-724 LADLAARVDGELVQV
+724 LADLAAKVDGRLVQV
-739 QARHAVALAA
+739 QAKHAVALAA

-756 TASAEF
+756 AAAAEF
-762 ERIGALLSAADA
+762 ERIGVLLSAADA

-802 AACGGAGT
+802 AACGGAST
-810 PALRQAAQPLPLTVR
+810 PALRQAAQPLPLTAR
-825 EREIANLVAAGLT
+825 EREIANLVAAGLS

-863 LDVTDRES
+863 MDVTDRES
-871 LAALLR
+871 LGALMR
-877 GESAS
+877 GESSAS

>member
-1 MNSAIY
+1 
-7 SMGMA
+7 
-12 RNWPMVER
+12 MVER
-20 ATEFEAIRATLTGT
+20 VSELESIRDALTG
-34 ERVGAVLTGDAGVGK
+34 EDFVGAVLTGDAGVGK
-49 TTLARQAAAA
+49 TTLARQATAAV
-59 AGSTIRW
+59 GGNVRW

-94 TFMSAAREALLAD
+94 TFMAAAREALLAD
-107 GPTIIGVDDAHL
+107 GHTIIGVDDAHL

-125 TLLLQLAIDKAAH
+125 TLLLQLAIDKAAT
-138 IVVTVR
+138 IVATVR
-144 SGVHVPDAVTS
+144 SGVQVPDAVTS

-160 HLVRIDLNPFTQQQS
+160 HLLRVDLQPFTQRQS
-175 VDLVESMLG
+175 VALVESMLG

-206 RHLVEGALDAG
+206 RHLVEGALEAG
-217 ALRQVNGVWQLRGRA
+217 SLRQVSGVWQLRGRA

-244 RVEQLPEPVLRVLEL
+244 RVEQLPDPVLRVLEL
-259 LTFCEPIDLEVM
+259 LTFCEPIDLDVLCELV
-271 ARLAGDEA
+271 GEEA
-279 VEEAENRGVIKVVE
+279 VEAAETRGVIRVVE
-293 DSANFVV
+293 NGHQLLV

-318 TARRLR
+318 SARRLR
-324 GRLYSALEQHPIN
+324 GRLYSSLRERPIN
-337 SAADRI
+337 SASDRI

-388 GGVEAADLLARALLW
+388 GGVESADLLARALLW

-443 DADRADEVLELVR
+443 DADHADEVLQSVR
-456 SKVRHPKIALILT
+456 SRVKHPKIVATLD
-469 GLASACAVNENR
+469 GLASACAVNENK
-481 LDDAFDAAEQVM
+481 LDEAFALAEPVIS
-493 NACDSGTA
+493 NAE
-501 DTAPPWAVWWAA
+501 APPWAVWWAA

-521 LMGRGAA
+521 LMGRGDA
-528 ARQYAE
+528 AREYAA
-534 RGHEVEAHIDGL
+534 RGHQIESEIDGL

-551 THAEVLALTL
+551 THAEVLALTF
-561 TGDLEAARRCATA
+561 TGDLDAARRCAA
-574 YFGYSAPGQYLAWGM
+574 GYFGYSSPGQYLAWGM

-594 GTVDVACGRFP
+594 GTVDVAQGRFL
-605 DGIDN
+605 DAVDN
-610 LEQALAAL
+610 LEQAIAAL
-618 SAEGAAAW
+618 ATEGAAAW
-626 MFPARIRLA
+626 MFPARLRLA
-635 EAYAALGRTA
+635 EAYSALGRAA
-645 EAAEA
+645 EAAES
-650 IEGAAARGGRHSA
+650 IDAATARGGRHSA
-663 VYEAQ
+663 VYEPQ
-668 LDIARAWLA
+668 VELARAWQA
-677 GAEGARTDA
+677 AAEGTVSPAVRL
-686 IRTALEAADAA
+686 ALSAADAA
-697 ARAHQHAIEAVAL
+697 ARSHQHAIEALAL
-710 HTAAR
+710 HSAAR
-715 FGEHSVAGR
+715 FGDHSVAGR
-724 LADLAARVDGELVQV
+724 LADLAARVDGRLVQA
-739 QARHAVALAA
+739 QARHAVAVAA

-756 TASAEF
+756 TAAAEF
-762 ERIGALLSAADA
+762 EAIGALLSAADA

-787 RRRLLESAAAANRLA
+787 RRRLLESAATANRLA
-802 AACGGAGT
+802 AACGGAST
-810 PALRQAAQPLPLTVR
+810 PALKQSAQPLPLTAR
-825 EREIANLVAAGLT
+825 EREIANLVAAGLS

-863 LDVTDRES
+863 LDVTDREALAELMHGGSS
-871 LAALLR
+871 L
-877 GESAS
+877 GKSGS

>member
-1 MNSAIY
+1 MI
-7 SMGMA
+7 
-12 RNWPMVER
+12 ER
-20 ATEFEAIRATLTGT
+20 ETEFEAIRAALNGT
-34 ERVGAVLTGDAGVGK
+34 EYVGTVLTGDAGVGK
-49 TTLARQAAAA
+49 TTLARQATAAV
-59 AGSTIRW
+59 GGNIRW
-66 VAGTESARSIPLG
+66 VAGTESARTIPLG

-107 GPTIIGVDDAHL
+107 GHTIIGVDDAHL

-125 TLLLQLAIDKAAH
+125 TLLLQLAIDKAAT
-138 IVVTVR
+138 IVATVR
-144 SGVHVPDAVTS
+144 SRVQVPDAVTS

-160 HLVRIDLNPFTQQQS
+160 HLLRVDLNPFTQQQS

-193 LMWESSGGNALFL
+193 LMWESSAGNALFL
-206 RHLVEGALDAG
+206 RHLVEGALEAG
-217 ALRQVNGVWQLRGRA
+217 TLRQVNGVWQLRGRA

-259 LTFCEPIDLEVM
+259 LTFCEPIGLDVLAE
-271 ARLAGDEA
+271 LAGDEA
-279 VEEAENRGVIKVVE
+279 VEAAENRGVIRVVE
-293 DSANFVV
+293 NSQQLTV

-318 TARRLR
+318 SARRLR
-324 GRLYSALEQHPIN
+324 GRLFSSLKERPIN

-373 LPLGERFARAAVERR
+373 LPLGERFARAAVERQ

-443 DADRADEVLELVR
+443 DADRADEVLALIR
-456 SKVRHPKIALILT
+456 ARVRHPKIVATIA

-481 LDDAFDAAEQVM
+481 IDDAFTDAEAVMSAE
-493 NACDSGTA
+493 DSPA
-501 DTAPPWAVWWAA
+501 WAVWWAS

-521 LMGRGAA
+521 LMGKGAA
-528 ARQYAE
+528 ARQYAA
-534 RGHEVEAHIDGL
+534 RGHQVESHIDGL

-561 TGDLEAARRCATA
+561 TGDLAAARRCAAA

-594 GTVDVACGRFP
+594 GTVDVAEGRFP
-605 DGIDN
+605 DGIEH

-618 SAEGAAAW
+618 ATEGAAAW
-626 MFPARIRLA
+626 MIPARIRLA
-635 EAYAALGRTA
+635 EAYSALGRSA
-645 EAAEA
+645 EAAESIA
-650 IEGAAARGGRHSA
+650 EATARGGRHSA
-663 VYEAQ
+663 VYDPQ
-668 LDIARAWLA
+668 LEIAKA
-677 GAEGARTDA
+677 GVAAAEGTVTPA
-686 IRTALEAADAA
+686 IRLAMGAADAA
-697 ARAHQHAIEAVAL
+697 ARSNQHAIEAMAL

-715 FGEHSVAGR
+715 FGGHSAAGR
-724 LADLAARVDGELVQV
+724 LADIAAKIDGHLVQV

-756 TASAEF
+756 AAAAEF
-762 ERIGALLSAADA
+762 EQIGALLSAADA

-787 RRRLLESAAAANRLA
+787 RRRLRESAAAANRLA
-802 AACGGAGT
+802 AACGGAST
-810 PALRQAAQPLPLTVR
+810 PALRQAAQSLPLTVR
-825 EREIANLVAAGLT
+825 EREIANLVAAGLS

-863 LDVTDRES
+863 MDVTDRET
-871 LAALLR
+871 LGALMR
-877 GESAS
+877 GESSAR

>member
-1 MNSAIY
+1 
-7 SMGMA
+7 
-12 RNWPMVER
+12 MVER
-20 ATEFEAIRATLTGT
+20 ESELDLIRSALQGDDF
-34 ERVGAVLTGDAGVGK
+34 VGAVLTGDAGVGK
-49 TTLARQAAAA
+49 TTLARLAT
-59 AGSTIRW
+59 AGVGGNIRW

-94 TFMSAAREALLAD
+94 TFMAAAREALLAD
-107 GPTIIGVDDAHL
+107 GHTIIGVDDAHL

-138 IVVTVR
+138 IVCTVR
-144 SGVHVPDAVTS
+144 SGVPVPDAVTS

-160 HLVRIDLNPFTQQQS
+160 HLLRIDLSPFTQRQS
-175 VDLVESMLG
+175 VELVESMLG

-206 RHLVEGALDAG
+206 RHLVEGALEAG
-217 ALRQVNGVWQLRGRA
+217 TLRQVKGVWQLRGRA

-259 LTFCEPIDLEVM
+259 LTFCEPIDLDVLAE
-271 ARLAGDEA
+271 LAGEEA
-279 VEEAENRGVIKVVE
+279 VETAESRSLIRIVE
-293 DSANFVV
+293 NSHQLLV

-318 TARRLR
+318 SARRLR
-324 GRLYSALEQHPIN
+324 GRLYSSLKERPIN
-337 SAADRI
+337 SSSDRI

-388 GGVEAADLLARALLW
+388 GGVESADLLARALLW

-412 TLASFD
+412 TLAGFD
-418 PDQLNEVQLARWGST
+418 PDRLNQAQLARWGGT
-433 RVSNLLWAMG
+433 RVANLLWSMG
-443 DADRADEVLELVR
+443 DADRADEVLHSVR
-456 SKVRHPKIALILT
+456 SRAKHPKVVAILD
-469 GLASACAVNENR
+469 GLASACAVNENK
-481 LDDAFDAAEQVM
+481 LDEAFALAEPVM
-493 NACDSGTA
+493 NTEG
-501 DTAPPWAVWWAA
+501 APPWAVWWAA

-521 LMGRGAA
+521 LMGKGDA
-528 ARQYAE
+528 ARQYAARSHQVE
-534 RGHEVEAHIDGL
+534 HEIDGL

-551 THAEVLALTL
+551 THAEVLALTF
-561 TGDLEAARRCATA
+561 TGDLQAAQRCASSPYA
-574 YFGYSAPGQYLAWGM
+574 YSAPGQYLAWGM

-594 GTVDVACGRFP
+594 GTVDVAQGNFP
-605 DGIDN
+605 VAIDN

-618 SAEGAAAW
+618 TTEGAAAW
-626 MFPARIRLA
+626 MFPARLRLA
-635 EAYAALGRTA
+635 EAYSALGRAA
-645 EAAEA
+645 EAAES
-650 IEGAAARGGRHSA
+650 IAAAVERGGRHSA
-663 VYEAQ
+663 VYEPQ
-668 LDIARAWLA
+668 LEIAKAWQA
-677 GAEGARTDA
+677 AAEGTATPA
-686 IRTALEAADAA
+686 IRLALGAADAA
-697 ARAHQHAIEAVAL
+697 ARSHQHAIEAMAL

-715 FGEHSVAGR
+715 FGDHSVAGR
-724 LADLAARVDGELVQV
+724 LADLAARVDGRLVQV
-739 QARHAVALAA
+739 QARHAVAVAA

-756 TASAEF
+756 AAAAEF
-762 ERIGALLSAADA
+762 ESIGVLLSAADS

-787 RRRLLESAAAANRLA
+787 RRRLLESAATANRLA
-802 AACGGAGT
+802 AACGGAST
-810 PALRQAAQPLPLTVR
+810 PALRQSAQPLPLTAR
-825 EREIANLVAAGLT
+825 EREIANLVAAGLS

-863 LDVTDRES
+863 LDVTDREA
-871 LAALLR
+871 LAELMR
-877 GESAS
+877 GGSTPGKSEP

>member
-1 MNSAIY
+1 
-7 SMGMA
+7 MA
-12 RNWPMVER
+12 RNWPMIER
-20 ATEFEAIRATLTGT
+20 VTEFEAIRAALTGT
-34 ERVGAVLTGDAGVGK
+34 EHVGAVLTGDAGVGK
-49 TTLARQAAAA
+49 TTLARQATAAV
-59 AGSTIRW
+59 GGNIRW

-107 GPTIIGVDDAHL
+107 GHTIIGVDDAHL

-138 IVVTVR
+138 IVATVR
-144 SGVHVPDAVTS
+144 SGVQVPDAVTS

-160 HLVRIDLNPFTQQQS
+160 HLLRIDLNPFTQRQS

-206 RHLVEGALDAG
+206 RHLVEGALEAG
-217 ALRQVNGVWQLRGRA
+217 SLRQVNGVWQLRGRA

-244 RVEQLPEPVLRVLEL
+244 RVEQLPQDVLHVLEL
-259 LTFCEPIDLEVM
+259 LTFCEPIDLDVLCE
-271 ARLAGDEA
+271 LAGEEA
-279 VEEAENRGVIKVVE
+279 VESAETRGVIRVVE
-293 DSANFVV
+293 NSHQLIV

-318 TARRLR
+318 SARRLR
-324 GRLYSALEQHPIN
+324 GRLYSSLKERPIN

-388 GGVEAADLLARALLW
+388 GGLEAADLLARALLW

-412 TLASFD
+412 TLATFD
-418 PDQLNEVQLARWGST
+418 PDQLTEVQLARWGST
-433 RVSNLLWAMG
+433 RVANLLWAMG
-443 DADRADEVLELVR
+443 DADHADEVLTLVR
-456 SKVRHPKIALILT
+456 SKVEHPKIVAILD
-469 GLASACAVNENR
+469 GLASATAVNENR
-481 LDDAFDAAEQVM
+481 IDAAITEAEKAMAVK
-493 NACDSGTA
+493 G
-501 DTAPPWAVWWAA
+501 APPWAIWWAS
-513 FGGGLALA
+513 FGGGLALT
-521 LMGRGAA
+521 LMGRGNAA
-528 ARQYAE
+528 LEYAA
-534 RGHEVEAHIDGL
+534 RGHEVESEIDGL

-551 THAEVLALTL
+551 THAEVLALAL
-561 TGDLEAARRCATA
+561 TGDLEEARRCAAA

-594 GTVDVACGRFP
+594 GTVDVAQGHFP
-605 DGIDN
+605 DAIEN

-618 SAEGAAAW
+618 AAEGAAAW

-635 EAYAALGRTA
+635 EAYSALGRPT
-645 EAAEA
+645 EAAESIGEA
-650 IEGAAARGGRHSA
+650 TARGGRHSA
-663 VYEAQ
+663 VYEPQ
-668 LDIARAWLA
+668 LEIARAWHA
-677 GAEGARTDA
+677 AAEGTVTPA
-686 IRTALEAADAA
+686 IRLAMSAADAA
-697 ARAHQHAIEAVAL
+697 ARSNQHAIEAMAL
-710 HTAAR
+710 HAAAR
-715 FGEHSVAGR
+715 FGDHSAAGR
-724 LADLAARVDGELVQV
+724 LADLAARVDGRLVQV

-756 TASAEF
+756 AAATEF

-787 RRRLLESAAAANRLA
+787 RRRLLESAASANRLA
-802 AACGGAGT
+802 AACGGAST
-810 PALRQAAQPLPLTVR
+810 PALRQAAQPLPLTAR
-825 EREIANLVAAGLT
+825 EREIANLVAAGLS

-863 LDVTDRES
+863 MDVTDRES
-871 LAALLR
+871 LGALMR
-877 GESAS
+877 GESSSS

>member
-1 MNSAIY
+1 MI
-7 SMGMA
+7 
-12 RNWPMVER
+12 ER
-20 ATEFEAIRATLTGT
+20 GAQLESLRAALTGS
-34 ERVGAVLTGDAGVGK
+34 EFVGAVLTGDAGVGK

-59 AGSTIRW
+59 VGGNIRW

-94 TFMSAAREALLAD
+94 TFMAAAREALLAD
-107 GPTIIGVDDAHL
+107 GHTIIGVDDAHL

-138 IVVTVR
+138 IVCTVR
-144 SGVHVPDAVTS
+144 SGVAVPDAVTS

-160 HLVRIDLNPFTQQQS
+160 HLLRIDLSPFSERQS
-175 VDLVESMLG
+175 VQLVESMLG

-206 RHLVEGALDAG
+206 RHLVEGALEAG
-217 ALRQVNGVWQLRGRA
+217 TLRQVNGVWQLRGRA

-244 RVEQLPEPVLRVLEL
+244 RVEQLPDDVLRVLEL
-259 LTFCEPIDLEVM
+259 LTFCEPIDLDVLAE
-271 ARLAGDEA
+271 LAGEEA
-279 VEEAENRGVIKVVE
+279 VESAESRGVIRIVE
-293 DSANFVV
+293 NSHQLLV

-318 TARRLR
+318 SARRLR
-324 GRLYSALEQHPIN
+324 GRLYSSLRERPIK
-337 SAADRI
+337 SASDRI

-364 AADAIGLAN
+364 AEDAIGLAN
-373 LPLGERFARAAVERR
+373 IPLGERFARAAVERR

-418 PDQLNEVQLARWGST
+418 ADQLNEVQLARWGST
-433 RVSNLLWAMG
+433 RVANLLWAMG
-443 DADRADEVLELVR
+443 DADRADEVLTLVR
-456 SKVRHPKIALILT
+456 GKVTHPRISLILQ

-481 LDDAFDAAEQVM
+481 LQDAFVDAEQVM
-493 NACDSGTA
+493 SAEG
-501 DTAPPWAVWWAA
+501 APPWAVWWSA
-513 FGGGLALA
+513 FGGGLSLA
-521 LMGRGAA
+521 LMGRGDA
-528 ARQYAE
+528 ARVYAE
-534 RGHEVEAHIDGL
+534 RGHEVESHIDGL

-561 TGDLEAARRCATA
+561 TGDMAAARRCAAA
-574 YFGYSAPGQYLAWGM
+574 YFGYSAPGQYLAWGFA
-589 SKILQ
+589 KILQ
-594 GTVDVACGRFP
+594 GTVDVAEGHFP
-605 DGIDN
+605 DGVEN

-618 SAEGAAAW
+618 TAEGAAAW

-635 EAYAALGRTA
+635 EAYSALGRAA

-650 IEGAAARGGRHSA
+650 IAEAAERGGRHSA
-663 VYEAQ
+663 VYEPQ
-668 LDIARAWLA
+668 LQIARAWQA
-677 GAEGARTDA
+677 AAEGTLTPAVRLA
-686 IRTALEAADAA
+686 IGAADAA
-697 ARAHQHAIEAVAL
+697 ARANQHAIEAKAL

-715 FGEHSVAGR
+715 FGDHTVAGR
-724 LADLAARVDGELVQV
+724 LADLAARIDGPLVQI
-739 QARHAVALAA
+739 QARHAVAVAS

-756 TASAEF
+756 TAAMEF
-762 ERIGALLSAADA
+762 EQLGALLSAADA

-779 SAHERAGD
+779 TAHERSGD
-787 RRRLLESAAAANRLA
+787 RRRLLESAATANRLA

-810 PALRQAAQPLPLTVR
+810 PALRQSAQPLPLTAR
-825 EREIANLVAAGLT
+825 EREIANLVAAGLS

-863 LDVTDRES
+863 LDVTDREA
-871 LAALLR
+871 LAELMR
-877 GESAS
+877 GEPPSGKQRN

>member
-1 MNSAIY
+1 MI
-7 SMGMA
+7 
-12 RNWPMVER
+12 ER
-20 ATEFEAIRATLTGT
+20 VTEFEAIRAALTGT
-34 ERVGAVLTGDAGVGK
+34 EHVGAVLTGDAGVGK
-49 TTLARQAAAA
+49 TTLARQATAAV
-59 AGSTIRW
+59 GGNIRW

-107 GPTIIGVDDAHL
+107 GHTIIGVDDAHL

-138 IVVTVR
+138 IVATVR
-144 SGVHVPDAVTS
+144 SGVQVPDAVTS

-160 HLVRIDLNPFTQQQS
+160 HLLRIDLNPFTQRQS

-206 RHLVEGALDAG
+206 RHLVEGALEAG
-217 ALRQVNGVWQLRGRA
+217 SLRQVNGVWQLRGRA

-244 RVEQLPEPVLRVLEL
+244 RVEQLPQDVLHVLEL
-259 LTFCEPIDLEVM
+259 LTFCEPIDLDVLCE
-271 ARLAGDEA
+271 LAGEEA
-279 VEEAENRGVIKVVE
+279 VESAETRGVIRVVE
-293 DSANFVV
+293 NSHQLIV

-318 TARRLR
+318 SARRLR
-324 GRLYSALEQHPIN
+324 GRLYSSLKERPIN

-388 GGVEAADLLARALLW
+388 GGLEAADLLARALLW

-412 TLASFD
+412 TLATFD
-418 PDQLNEVQLARWGST
+418 PDQLTEVQLARWGST
-433 RVSNLLWAMG
+433 RVANLLWAMG
-443 DADRADEVLELVR
+443 DADHADEVLTLVR
-456 SKVRHPKIALILT
+456 SKVEHPKIVAILD
-469 GLASACAVNENR
+469 GLASATAVNENR
-481 LDDAFDAAEQVM
+481 IDAAITEAEKAMAVK
-493 NACDSGTA
+493 G
-501 DTAPPWAVWWAA
+501 APPWAIWWAS
-513 FGGGLALA
+513 FGGGLALT
-521 LMGRGAA
+521 LMGRGNAA
-528 ARQYAE
+528 LEYAA
-534 RGHEVEAHIDGL
+534 RGHEVESEIDGL

-551 THAEVLALTL
+551 THAEVLALAL
-561 TGDLEAARRCATA
+561 TGDLEEARRCAAA

-594 GTVDVACGRFP
+594 GTVDVAQGHFP
-605 DGIDN
+605 DAIEN

-618 SAEGAAAW
+618 AAEGAAAW

-635 EAYAALGRTA
+635 EAYSALGRPT
-645 EAAEA
+645 EAAESIGEA
-650 IEGAAARGGRHSA
+650 TARGGRHSA
-663 VYEAQ
+663 VYEPQ
-668 LDIARAWLA
+668 LEIARAWHA
-677 GAEGARTDA
+677 AAEGTVTPA
-686 IRTALEAADAA
+686 IRLAMSAADAA
-697 ARAHQHAIEAVAL
+697 ARSNQHAIEAMAL
-710 HTAAR
+710 HAAAR
-715 FGEHSVAGR
+715 FGDHSAAGR
-724 LADLAARVDGELVQV
+724 LADLAARVDGRLVQV

-756 TASAEF
+756 AAATEF

-787 RRRLLESAAAANRLA
+787 RRRLLESAASANRLA
-802 AACGGAGT
+802 AACGGAST
-810 PALRQAAQPLPLTVR
+810 PALRQAAQPLPLTAR
-825 EREIANLVAAGLT
+825 EREIANLVAAGLS

-863 LDVTDRES
+863 MDVTDRES
-871 LAALLR
+871 LGALMR
-877 GESAS
+877 GESSSS

>member
-1 MNSAIY
+1 
-7 SMGMA
+7 MA
-12 RNWPMVER
+12 RNWPMIER
-20 ATEFEAIRATLTGT
+20 ESEFEAIRAALTGP
-34 ERVGAVLTGDAGVGK
+34 EHVGVVLTGDAGVGK
-49 TTLARQAAAA
+49 TTLARHATSAI
-59 AGSTIRW
+59 GGNVRW

-107 GPTIIGVDDAHL
+107 GDTMIGVDDAHL

-144 SGVHVPDAVTS
+144 SGVPVPDAVTS

-160 HLVRIDLNPFTQQQS
+160 HLTRIDLRPFTQRQS
-175 VDLVESMLG
+175 VELVESMLG

-193 LMWESSGGNALFL
+193 LMWESSAGNALFL
-206 RHLVEGALDAG
+206 RHLVEGALEAG
-217 ALRQVNGVWQLRGRA
+217 TLRQVNGVWQLRGRA

-259 LTFCEPIDLEVM
+259 LTFCEPIDLDVLAE
-271 ARLAGDEA
+271 LAGEDA
-279 VEEAENRGVIKVVE
+279 VEAAETRGVIRVVE
-293 DSANFVV
+293 NSRDLIV

-318 TARRLR
+318 SARRLR
-324 GRLYSALEQHPIN
+324 GRLYSSLKERRIN

-418 PDQLNEVQLARWGST
+418 PDQLDEVQLARWGST
-433 RVSNLLWAMG
+433 RVANLLWAMG
-443 DADRADEVLELVR
+443 DADRADEVLKLVR
-456 SKVRHPKIALILT
+456 GKVRHPKIAAIFT
-469 GLASACAVNENR
+469 GLASASLVNENR
-481 LDDAFDAAEQVM
+481 VDDAIAEAEAVM
-493 NACDSGTA
+493 SA
-501 DTAPPWAVWWAA
+501 DGAPPWAVWWAS
-513 FGGGLALA
+513 FGGGLASA
-521 LMGRGAA
+521 LMGKAEDARRYAA
-528 ARQYAE
+528 
-534 RGHEVEAHIDGL
+534 RGHEVEEHIDGL

-551 THAEVLALTL
+551 THAEVLALTFA
-561 TGDLEAARRCATA
+561 GDLEAARRCAGA
-574 YFGYSAPGQYLAWGM
+574 FVGYSSPGQYLAWGM

-594 GTVDVACGRFP
+594 GTVDVAQGRFL
-605 DGIDN
+605 DGIEN

-618 SAEGAAAW
+618 AAEGAAAW

-635 EAYAALGRTA
+635 EAYSALGRPV
-645 EAAEA
+645 EAAESIA
-650 IEGAAARGGRHSA
+650 HATARGGRHSA
-663 VYEAQ
+663 VYEPQ
-668 LDIARAWLA
+668 LEVARAWLA
-677 GAEGARTDA
+677 AAEGTVTPA
-686 IRTALEAADAA
+686 IRIAVGAADAA
-697 ARAHQHAIEAVAL
+697 ARSHQHAIEAMAL

-715 FGEHSVAGR
+715 FGDHSVSGR
-724 LADLAARVDGELVQV
+724 LAELADRVEGRLVQA

-756 TASAEF
+756 AAAAEF
-762 ERIGALLSAADA
+762 ERIGVLLSAADA

-787 RRRLLESAAAANRLA
+787 RRKLLESAAAANRLA
-802 AACGGAGT
+802 AACGGAST
-810 PALRQAAQPLPLTVR
+810 PALRQAAQPLPLTAR
-825 EREIANLVAAGLT
+825 EREIANLVAAGLS

-863 LDVTDRES
+863 MDVTDRES
-871 LAALLR
+871 LGALMR
-877 GESAS
+877 GESGSAR

>member
-1 MNSAIY
+1 
-7 SMGMA
+7 MA
-12 RNWPMVER
+12 RNWPMIER
-20 ATEFEAIRATLTGT
+20 GSELDSIRAALTGT
-34 ERVGAVLTGDAGVGK
+34 EFVGAVLTGDAGVGK
-49 TTLARQAAAA
+49 TTLARQATAAI
-59 AGSTIRW
+59 GGNIRW

-94 TFMSAAREALLAD
+94 TFMAAAREALLAD
-107 GPTIIGVDDAHL
+107 GHTIIGVDDAHL

-138 IVVTVR
+138 IVCTVR
-144 SGVHVPDAVTS
+144 SGVPVPDAVTS

-160 HLVRIDLNPFTQQQS
+160 HLLRIDLTPFSQRQS
-175 VDLVESMLG
+175 VQLVESMLG

-206 RHLVEGALDAG
+206 RHLVEGALEAG
-217 ALRQVNGVWQLRGRA
+217 TLRQVNGVWQLRGRA

-244 RVEQLPEPVLRVLEL
+244 RVEQLPDPVLRVLEL
-259 LTFCEPIDLEVM
+259 LTFCEPIDLDVLSE
-271 ARLAGDEA
+271 LAGEEA
-279 VEEAENRGVIKVVE
+279 VETAESRSVIRIVE
-293 DSANFVV
+293 NTHQLLV

-318 TARRLR
+318 SARRLR
-324 GRLYSALEQHPIN
+324 GRLYSSLRERPID
-337 SAADRI
+337 SASDRI

-351 SDKSADLELFEAA
+351 SDKSADLELFVAA
-364 AADAIGLAN
+364 AEDAIGLAN
-373 LPLGERFARAAVERR
+373 IPLGERFARAAVERR

-418 PDQLNEVQLARWGST
+418 PEQLNDVQLTRWGST

-443 DADRADEVLELVR
+443 DADRADEVLALVR
-456 SKVRHPKIALILT
+456 ERVTHPKLAATLR
-469 GLASACAVNENR
+469 GLSSACAVNDNR
-481 LDDAFDAAEQVM
+481 LEDAFVDADGVM
-493 NACDSGTA
+493 TTA
-501 DTAPPWAVWWAA
+501 DAPPWAVWWAS

-521 LMGRGAA
+521 LMGRGDA
-528 ARQYAE
+528 ARAYAA

-551 THAEVLALTL
+551 THAEVLALTF
-561 TGDLEAARRCATA
+561 TGDLDAARRCATT
-574 YFGYSAPGQYLAWGM
+574 YFGYSAPGQYLAWGF

-594 GTVDVACGRFP
+594 GTVDVAQGRFP
-605 DGIDN
+605 DGIEN

-618 SAEGAAAW
+618 HAEGAAAW

-635 EAYAALGRTA
+635 EAYSALGRAA
-645 EAAEA
+645 EAAESIAEA
-650 IEGAAARGGRHSA
+650 IARGGRHSA
-663 VYEAQ
+663 VYEPQ
-668 LDIARAWLA
+668 LEIARAWQA
-677 GAEGARTDA
+677 AAEGTVTPAVRLA
-686 IRTALEAADAA
+686 IGAADAA
-697 ARAHQHAIEAVAL
+697 ARSHQHAIEARAL

-715 FGEHSVAGR
+715 FGDHSVAGR
-724 LADLAARVDGELVQV
+724 LADLAARIDGKLVQV
-739 QARHAVALAA
+739 QARHAVAVAS

-756 TASAEF
+756 NAAAEF
-762 ERIGALLSAADA
+762 EALGALLSAADA

-779 SAHERAGD
+779 SAHERSGD
-787 RRRLLESAAAANRLA
+787 RRRLLESAATANRLA
-802 AACGGAGT
+802 AACGGAST
-810 PALRQAAQPLPLTVR
+810 PALRQSAQPLPLTAR

-863 LDVTDRES
+863 LDVTDREA
-871 LAALLR
+871 LAELMR
-877 GESAS
+877 GEPPSGKQRG

>member
-1 MNSAIY
+1 
-7 SMGMA
+7 MA
-12 RNWPMVER
+12 RNWPMIER
-20 ATEFEAIRATLTGT
+20 ATEFEAIRSALTGDGP
-34 ERVGAVLTGDAGVGK
+34 VGAVLTGDAGVGK
-49 TTLARQAAAA
+49 TTLARQATAAV
-59 AGSTIRW
+59 GGNVRW

-107 GPTIIGVDDAHL
+107 GPIIIGVDDAHL

-125 TLLLQLAIDKAAH
+125 TLLLQLAIDRAAR
-138 IVVTVR
+138 IVATVR
-144 SGVHVPDAVTS
+144 SGVQVPDAVTS

-160 HLVRIDLNPFTQQQS
+160 HLLRIDLNPFSQRQS

-206 RHLVEGALDAG
+206 RHLVEGALEAG
-217 ALRQVNGVWQLRGRA
+217 TLRQVNGVWQLRGRA

-271 ARLAGDEA
+271 AELAGEEA
-279 VEEAENRGVIKVVE
+279 VEAAENRGVIRVVE
-293 DSANFVV
+293 NSHELVV

-318 TARRLR
+318 SARRLR
-324 GRLYSALEQHPIN
+324 GRLYSALSERRIN

-388 GGVEAADLLARALLW
+388 GGVESADLLARALLW

-443 DADRADEVLELVR
+443 DADRADEVLALVR
-456 SKVRHPKIALILT
+456 SKVRHPKITSILT

-481 LDDAFDAAEQVM
+481 LDDAFDDAESVM
-493 NACDSGTA
+493 NTED
-501 DTAPPWAVWWAA
+501 APPWAVWWAS

-521 LMGRGAA
+521 LMGRGEA
-528 ARQYAE
+528 ARQYAQ
-534 RGHEVEAHIDGL
+534 RGHEVESHIDGL

-551 THAEVLALTL
+551 THAEVLALTF
-561 TGDLEAARRCATA
+561 TGDMEAARRCATA

-594 GTVDVACGRFP
+594 GTVDVAQGRFP
-605 DGIDN
+605 DGIEH

-618 SAEGAAAW
+618 STEGAAAW
-626 MFPARIRLA
+626 MFPARLRLA
-635 EAYAALGRTA
+635 EAYSALGRA
-645 EAAEA
+645 GDAAEA
-650 IEGAAARGGRHSA
+650 IAGATERGGRHSA
-663 VYEAQ
+663 VYEPQ
-668 LDIARAWLA
+668 LEIAKAWLA
-677 GAEGARTDA
+677 GAEGTITPA
-686 IRTALEAADAA
+686 IRIAMNAADAA
-697 ARAHQHAIEAVAL
+697 ARSHQHAIEAMAL

-724 LADLAARVDGELVQV
+724 LADLAAKVDGELVQV

-756 TASAEF
+756 AAAAEF

-787 RRRLLESAAAANRLA
+787 RRRLLESAATANRLA
-802 AACGGAGT
+802 AACGGAST
-810 PALRQAAQPLPLTVR
+810 PALRQAAQPLPLTAR
-825 EREIANLVAAGLT
+825 EREIANLVAAGLS

-863 LDVTDRES
+863 MDVTDRES

-877 GESAS
+877 GETPP